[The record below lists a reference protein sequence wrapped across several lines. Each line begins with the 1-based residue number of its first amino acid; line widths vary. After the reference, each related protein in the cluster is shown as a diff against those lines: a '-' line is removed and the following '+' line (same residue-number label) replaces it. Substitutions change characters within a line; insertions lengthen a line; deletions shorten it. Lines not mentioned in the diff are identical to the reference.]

1 MRKELVASFR
11 QSAIRQYCELNAPT
25 SCYNLRFVLFVD
37 YSPASELGSTTSRA
51 GSSVLWLTWKDPCW
65 PRKAR
70 SWWRKPATSTA
81 KANDSSEWESLWKPW
96 KWLRILNHSPL
107 PKTTTRLHFRH
118 HLPIK
123 QLFPLSVSVSL
134 SLIIIIFFVSFFLS
148 LPLFLSFSLSLLSL
162 LFCFISYLTSFRW
175 DRHSRFS
182 PFFIC
187 PVIDLFCASSR
198 RRSRGKCQDSFFRT
212 GRIIIQLHE
221 DYYIFSNKIKH
232 NFPSPPILPPAHT
245 LPPPHQKKIIKIS
258 KKWNNIKK
266 KKDTWEKK

>member
-1 MRKELVASFR
+1 MGRGE
-11 QSAIRQYCELNAPT
+11 
-25 SCYNLRFVLFVD
+25 
-37 YSPASELGSTTSRA
+37 
-51 GSSVLWLTWKDPCW
+51 
-65 PRKAR
+65 
-70 SWWRKPATSTA
+70 
-81 KANDSSEWESLWKPW
+81 
-96 KWLRILNHSPL
+96 WLRILNHSPL

-148 LPLFLSFSLSLLSL
+148 LSLSLLLS
-162 LFCFISYLTSFRW
+162 LFCFISYLTSF
-175 DRHSRFS
+175 
-182 PFFIC
+182 
-187 PVIDLFCASSR
+187 
-198 RRSRGKCQDSFFRT
+198 RSRGKCQDSFFRT

-266 KKDTWEKK
+266 KKT

>member
-1 MRKELVASFR
+1 MGRGE
-11 QSAIRQYCELNAPT
+11 
-25 SCYNLRFVLFVD
+25 
-37 YSPASELGSTTSRA
+37 
-51 GSSVLWLTWKDPCW
+51 
-65 PRKAR
+65 
-70 SWWRKPATSTA
+70 
-81 KANDSSEWESLWKPW
+81 
-96 KWLRILNHSPL
+96 WLRILNHSPL

-148 LPLFLSFSLSLLSL
+148 LPLFLSFSLSLLLSL
-162 LFCFISYLTSFRW
+162 FSFISYLTSF
-175 DRHSRFS
+175 
-182 PFFIC
+182 
-187 PVIDLFCASSR
+187 
-198 RRSRGKCQDSFFRT
+198 RSRGKCQDSFFRT

-258 KKWNNIKK
+258 KNWNNIKK
-266 KKDTWEKK
+266 KKRHMRKKIIKEVKIKYVD